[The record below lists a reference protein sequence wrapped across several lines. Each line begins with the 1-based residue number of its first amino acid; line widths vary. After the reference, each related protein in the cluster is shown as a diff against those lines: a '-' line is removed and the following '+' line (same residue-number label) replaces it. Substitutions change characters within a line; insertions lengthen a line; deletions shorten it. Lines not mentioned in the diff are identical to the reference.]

1 MCAYLICVFNQSIGN
16 ILEPQLLL
24 SKLQYIMENDTI
36 SSNYPIGI
44 LTTSE
49 RNNWANLRNHLV
61 KLGNE
66 EPLRAIDD
74 SLMLIA
80 LDDEKP
86 GDDPKSC
93 VKQYLHAD
101 GINR

>member
-1 MCAYLICVFNQSIGN
+1 MPIGN

-24 SKLQYIMENDTI
+24 SKLQYILKDDTVP
-36 SSNYPIGI
+36 SSHPIGV

-49 RNNWANLRNHLV
+49 RNNWANLRNHLI

-66 EPLRAIDD
+66 ETLRTIDD
-74 SLMLIA
+74 SLMMIA

-86 GDDPKSC
+86 GADPISC